1 MRIKK
6 DNIVMV
12 KHFAGDNHNP
22 DSRFAVML
30 KEGNERELRE
40 YRHLPAIAKGF
51 ISERVPEVWYA
62 DTEFITFVWKRG

>member
-6 DNIVMV
+6 DNISFV
-12 KHFAGDNHNP
+12 KHFAGANHNP
-22 DSRFAVML
+22 ASRFAVGL
-30 KEGNERELRE
+30 REGNEHELRE
-40 YRHLPAIAKGF
+40 YEYLPAIAKGF